1 MMKKLRIA
9 LLVFFIVVASVFAY
23 TTIRRRMSVD
33 YDAPAITA
41 EEDVISV
48 SIAATDEELLK
59 GMKAYDK
66 IDGDVTNTLFVV
78 SKSKFVAK
86 NTQQIRYA
94 AFDSNKNVGT
104 FTREV
109 VYIDYVSPRF
119 HLYAP
124 LRYASG
130 TTGIDYLE
138 NFSAEDCLDGN
149 ITNQMKITFG
159 KVTAAGISATTQQL
173 NIQVTN
179 SGGDSSVLELTASME
194 DYLLFSQLAPAL
206 REYIAY
212 VPKGGVID
220 LESYL
225 VGVWSAG
232 SNRSFADAKLSADNV
247 FINKNGLNCS
257 VPGRYD
263 VIYQLRNNLGEDL
276 GTATLIVIV
285 EE

>member
-94 AFDSNKNVGT
+94 AFDSNKNV
-104 FTREV
+104 
-109 VYIDYVSPRF
+109 
-119 HLYAP
+119 A
-124 LRYASG
+124 
-130 TTGIDYLE
+130 
-138 NFSAEDCLDGN
+138 
-149 ITNQMKITFG
+149 
-159 KVTAAGISATTQQL
+159 
-173 NIQVTN
+173 
-179 SGGDSSVLELTASME
+179 
-194 DYLLFSQLAPAL
+194 
-206 REYIAY
+206 
-212 VPKGGVID
+212 
-220 LESYL
+220 
-225 VGVWSAG
+225 
-232 SNRSFADAKLSADNV
+232 
-247 FINKNGLNCS
+247 
-257 VPGRYD
+257 
-263 VIYQLRNNLGEDL
+263 
-276 GTATLIVIV
+276 
-285 EE
+285 

>member
-33 YDAPAITA
+33 YDAPTITA

-48 SIAATDEELLK
+48 SIAATDEDLLS

-138 NFSAEDCLDGN
+138 HFSAEDCLDGN

>member
-33 YDAPAITA
+33 YDAPTITA

-138 NFSAEDCLDGN
+138 HFSAEDCLDGN

>member
-1 MMKKLRIA
+1 MMKKIRIA
-9 LLVFFIVVASVFAY
+9 ILVFFVVTAAVFAY
-23 TTIRRRMSVD
+23 FTIQRRLTVD
-33 YDAPAITA
+33 YNPPIITA
-41 EEDVISV
+41 DEDVIMV
-48 SIAATDEELLK
+48 SISATDEDLLK
-59 GMKAYDK
+59 GMTAYDK

-78 SKSKFVAK
+78 SRSKFISK
-86 NTQQIRYA
+86 STQQVRYA
-94 AFDSNKNVGT
+94 AFDGNKNVGT

-124 LRYASG
+124 LRYATG

-138 NFSAEDCLDGN
+138 HFTAEDCLDGN
-149 ITNQMKITFG
+149 ITHQIKITFG
-159 KVTAAGISATTQQL
+159 KVTAAGISSTTQQI
-173 NIQVTN
+173 NVQVTN
-179 SGGDSSVLELTASME
+179 SGGDSSVLELTVSME
-194 DYLLFSQLAPAL
+194 DYLMYSQLAPAL

-220 LESYL
+220 LESYI

-232 SNRSFADAKLSADNV
+232 SNRSFSDAKLSAENIT
-247 FINKNGLNCS
+247 INRNGLNCS

-263 VIYQLRNNLGEDL
+263 VIYQLRNNSGEDL

-285 EE
+285 ED

>member
-1 MMKKLRIA
+1 MMRKLRIA
-9 LLVFFIVVASVFAY
+9 ILVFFVVTAAVFAY
-23 TTIRRRMSVD
+23 VTIQRRLSVD
-33 YDAPAITA
+33 YNAPSITA
-41 EEDVISV
+41 EDDVIMV
-48 SIAATDEELLK
+48 SIAATDEDLLR

-86 NTQQIRYA
+86 NTQQVRYA

-124 LRYASG
+124 LRYATG

-138 NFSAEDCLDGN
+138 QFAAEDCLDGN
-149 ITNQMKITFG
+149 ITNQIKITFG
-159 KVTAAGISATTQQL
+159 KVTAAGISSTTQQINL
-173 NIQVTN
+173 QVTN
-179 SGGDSSVLELTASME
+179 SGGDSSVLELTVSME
-194 DYLLFSQLAPAL
+194 DYLMFSQLAPAL

-220 LESYL
+220 LESYI

-232 SNRSFADAKLSADNV
+232 SNRSFSDAKLSADNIT
-247 FINKNGLNCS
+247 INRNGLNCS

-263 VIYQLRNNLGEDL
+263 VIYQLKNNLGEDL

-285 EE
+285 ED

>member
-33 YDAPAITA
+33 YDAPSITA
-41 EEDVISV
+41 EDDVIMV
-48 SIAATDEELLK
+48 SIAATDEDLLS

-138 NFSAEDCLDGN
+138 HFSAEDCLDGN

>member
-33 YDAPAITA
+33 YDAPTITA

-138 NFSAEDCLDGN
+138 HFSAEDCLDGN

-159 KVTAAGISATTQQL
+159 KITAAGISATTQQL